1 MQNVPRATLRTGTEK
16 VFTEKITHMRA
27 HTHTHTHPYIHNQ
40 THDALAAGN
49 SRADVLS
56 LRFLSHPSC
65 DLSTPGSMSQAG
77 RALSV
82 TDPLDSSD
90 KDEDDI

>member
-1 MQNVPRATLRTGTEK
+1 M
-16 VFTEKITHMRA
+16 FIEKIT
-27 HTHTHTHPYIHNQ
+27 HTHTHTELQ
-40 THDALAAGN
+40 THTRLGTAKRM
-49 SRADVLS
+49 SS
-56 LRFLSHPSC
+56 LRGSYLTLAMTFH
-65 DLSTPGSMSQAG
+65 PGSVTQAG

>member
-1 MQNVPRATLRTGTEK
+1 M
-16 VFTEKITHMRA
+16 
-27 HTHTHTHPYIHNQ
+27 
-40 THDALAAGN
+40 LAAGN

-56 LRFLSHPSC
+56 PRFLSHPSR
-65 DLSTPGSMSQAG
+65 DLSTPGSVSQAG

-90 KDEDDI
+90 KDEDDIWTPRGRGGREEDDEQEEDN

>member
-1 MQNVPRATLRTGTEK
+1 MVG
-16 VFTEKITHMRA
+16 VFYCSAQIVHTEKILQPLLNTSTHIHTYAYTQAQLGRA
-27 HTHTHTHPYIHNQ
+27 KWM
-40 THDALAAGN
+40 
-49 SRADVLS
+49 SS
-56 LRFLSHPSC
+56 LQGFLSHPVV
-65 DLSTPGSMSQAG
+65 TFHPGSVSQAG